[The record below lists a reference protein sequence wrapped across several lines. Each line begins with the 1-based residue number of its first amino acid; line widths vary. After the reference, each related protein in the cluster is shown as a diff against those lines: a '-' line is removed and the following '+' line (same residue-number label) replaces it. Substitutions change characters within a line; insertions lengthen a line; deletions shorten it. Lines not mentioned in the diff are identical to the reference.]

1 MVDIILRAFES
12 MNKKEKTDGIRLPVT
27 IVIIL
32 ALAVLGIIL
41 GQVADVID
49 YCQEEEPRILRIVI
63 RSISTFG
70 WALVEWYLLDEMW
83 QYYRRKKVSKPHE
96 AQPEPEET
104 DNV

>member
-1 MVDIILRAFES
+1 
-12 MNKKEKTDGIRLPVT
+12 MNNKERSDGLRLPVT

-32 ALAVLGIIL
+32 ILAVLGITL
-41 GQVADVID
+41 SQLADLID

-83 QYYRRKKVSKPHE
+83 QYYRRKKKTKS
-96 AQPEPEET
+96 EET
-104 DNV
+104 DNI

>member
-1 MVDIILRAFES
+1 
-12 MNKKEKTDGIRLPVT
+12 MNNKERSDGLRLPVT

-32 ALAVLGIIL
+32 VLAVLGITL
-41 GQVADVID
+41 SQLADLID

-83 QYYRRKKVSKPHE
+83 QYYRRKKKTES
-96 AQPEPEET
+96 EET
-104 DNV
+104 DNI

>member
-1 MVDIILRAFES
+1 MTV
-12 MNKKEKTDGIRLPVT
+12 
-27 IVIIL
+27 VIIL
-32 ALAVLGIIL
+32 VLAVLGIIL

-70 WALVEWYLLDEMW
+70 WTLVEWYLLDEMW
-83 QYYRRKKVSKPHE
+83 QYYRRKKVSKLPE
-96 AQPEPEET
+96 KQPEPEET